1 MFHQVRTSLSPE
13 NLREVYSY
21 ISKPF
26 DLDEEYQRRIE
37 QRSIILEPSNPMA
50 KPNLMMFKFRCK
62 NIISQHSAKLA
73 KNKQQLRSFRNF
85 QVQAVVDETPKV
97 NCKQPFRT
105 RILPELRKN
114 DINAYKN

>member
-62 NIISQHSAKLA
+62 NISSQDSAAPGLQRPLLLA
-73 KNKQQLRSFRNF
+73 AKPYFGS
-85 QVQAVVDETPKV
+85 DPKGP
-97 NCKQPFRT
+97 KTKFY
-105 RILPELRKN
+105 ILFWVMQ
-114 DINAYKN
+114 